1 MNWVNKSKDNNQWYS
16 PRNVRVDAV
25 VTGSYT
31 DVVDSSNAP
40 DVIDVSCF
48 CVNVSGVGVQQQDIE
63 SMSSIGESSQTAKKK
78 ENTINTGGRCVLYKF
93 KQTKHGTQNEIS

>member
-1 MNWVNKSKDNNQWYS
+1 M
-16 PRNVRVDAV
+16 
-25 VTGSYT
+25 
-31 DVVDSSNAP
+31 VDSSNAP

-78 ENTINTGGRCVLYKF
+78 ENTINGKRMKDNKSEKTKRGRGLCVRKLLYTSV
-93 KQTKHGTQNEIS
+93 Q